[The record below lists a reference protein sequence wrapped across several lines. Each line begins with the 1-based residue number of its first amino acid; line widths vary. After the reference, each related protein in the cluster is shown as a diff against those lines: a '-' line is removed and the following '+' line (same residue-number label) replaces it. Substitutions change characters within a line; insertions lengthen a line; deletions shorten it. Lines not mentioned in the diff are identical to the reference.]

1 MGVQSETAVSRGEL
15 KRPRVAAASVAA
27 FALLVYLYGPWPS
40 PRVAPPSAGDCV
52 ELWFFTNGFHSDI
65 GAPASLFPEDHPLRQ
80 LYPDATAFLIG
91 WGDER
96 FYRSDVFDVGL
107 AIDAMIPPSPSV
119 MHVAYNAPY
128 AAAYLGPSESTT
140 VAVSRE
146 GAAQFVAYV
155 DRTLALDPDGT
166 VHRIAPGKIVGRS
179 AFVRARGSFH
189 LFNVCNQ
196 WMARALR
203 AAGLDLNSRS
213 AWFGDGLL
221 KQIQRT
227 GRDRCPANPTP
238 S

>member
-1 MGVQSETAVSRGEL
+1 MGVQGETADSRREL
-15 KRPRVAAASVAA
+15 KRPRFAAASVAA

-52 ELWFFTNGFHSDI
+52 ELSFFTNGFHSDI
-65 GAPASLFPEDHPLRQ
+65 GAPASLFPEDHPLRR
-80 LYPDATAFLIG
+80 LYPDASAFLIG

-96 FYRSDVFDVGL
+96 FYRSDVFDIGL
-107 AIDAMIPPSPSV
+107 AIDAMIPPSPSA

-146 GAAQFVAYV
+146 GAARFVAYV
-155 DRTLALDPDGT
+155 DRTLALDADGS
-166 VHRIAPGKIVGRS
+166 VHRIGPGKIVGRS

-203 AAGLDLNSRS
+203 AAGLDINARA

-221 KQIQRT
+221 KQIRRT
-227 GRDRCPANPTP
+227 GRDRCP